1 MADLKSVRSKK
12 LAIGAKVNSQPMPPT
27 RLPAPIH
34 KPTENQMV
42 TAPEVVMPPISSDSV
57 PGAASTPEPVV
68 EPKQPPVEAPE
79 KVAPVVPYTASEQA
93 PAVQPALPQREITDP
108 PANKVP
114 EQVSRSATTKKKT
127 VGQGATATRFTLTLQ
142 DPALAAEVSELAN
155 SLGLHIDHLLRNFAS
170 HTVIEDQD
178 YAAAKAEPAKRR
190 YEQGGYRQ
198 TLQYDPDMAAAW
210 CKMMNPLGDITEA
223 VTMRPVALK
232 AFERA
237 ARSQI
242 AVVKNQK

>member
-12 LAIGAKVNSQPMPPT
+12 LAIGAKVNAQPMPPT

-34 KPTENQMV
+34 KPTVNQTV
-42 TAPEVVMPPISSDSV
+42 AATEVVTPPVSKDSDTR
-57 PGAASTPEPVV
+57 ATSTPEPVI
-68 EPKQPPVEAPE
+68 EQKQPSAEFPVKA
-79 KVAPVVPYTASEQA
+79 APVVSSAAPDHA
-93 PAVQPALPQREITDP
+93 PAVQPVLPQPENTDP
-108 PANKVP
+108 DANKAP
-114 EQVSRSATTKKKT
+114 EQVTRSVMPKKKA

-142 DPALAAEVSELAN
+142 DPALAAEVSELAK
-155 SLGLHIDHLLRNFAS
+155 SLGLHIDHLLRNFAA

-198 TLQYDPDMAAAW
+198 TLQYDPDKAAAW